1 MPQNAKT
8 LKGHPE
14 PWPKI
19 KIFDT
24 IFHSP
29 LPSGKCVLEKV
40 SNDSRLADELEHS
53 HGCSPFAPTRVKTK
67 EIKEKGKVLFRT
79 KMEEILQEIELK
91 KPNVLLN

>member
-1 MPQNAKT
+1 MC
-8 LKGHPE
+8 
-14 PWPKI
+14 
-19 KIFDT
+19 
-24 IFHSP
+24 HSP

-53 HGCSPFAPTRVKTK
+53 HGCSPFVPTRVKAK